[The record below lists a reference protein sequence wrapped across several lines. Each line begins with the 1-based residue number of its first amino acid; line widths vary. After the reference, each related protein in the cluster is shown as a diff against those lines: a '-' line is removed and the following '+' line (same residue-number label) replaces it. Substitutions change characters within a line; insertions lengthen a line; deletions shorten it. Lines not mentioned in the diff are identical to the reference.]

1 MGRSFRL
8 SRLEYANQVPDGA
21 YTLASVAK
29 IMELASEY
37 SIEFLSQVG
46 SNWSTIAANPALP
59 FAPSGILTEFRG
71 ANNTAVIKQDDV
83 DLINYP
89 LDYASVNYTQA
100 DKLTSLD
107 YVSETPFR
115 LGNS

>member
-1 MGRSFRL
+1 MDV
-8 SRLEYANQVPDGA
+8 EA
-21 YTLASVAK
+21 
-29 IMELASEY
+29 
-37 SIEFLSQVG
+37 
-46 SNWSTIAANPALP
+46 NWSSIAANVALP

-89 LDYASVNYTQA
+89 LDYSSANYTRE

-107 YVSETPFR
+107 YVSTHLDMPSKHILMKSSTPSSN
-115 LGNS
+115 LLMDLQ